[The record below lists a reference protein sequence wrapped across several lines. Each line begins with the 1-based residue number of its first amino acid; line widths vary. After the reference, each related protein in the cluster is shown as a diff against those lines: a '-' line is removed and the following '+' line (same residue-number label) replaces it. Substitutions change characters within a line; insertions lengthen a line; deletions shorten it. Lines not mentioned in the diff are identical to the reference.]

1 MAMYE
6 VYYRDPY
13 GNLLEVFRQFER
25 LEYARKENEIGVMN
39 LRLPRS
45 VPKSILRPDARME
58 IWRTV
63 GAVTKLVGNTTWFLE
78 DWEISSK
85 YMELT
90 AYDANWIIDGAIVDY
105 NAGSTD
111 ASCAAE
117 AADDAMK
124 RILRHNLST
133 GTTTT
138 VLVGLSPYLT
148 IDADVTL
155 APTTTKDFS
164 RRNCL
169 KLLQELAQESREQGT
184 YLSFDIE
191 YVDAG
196 QLTFKTYTNQRG
208 FDHGRASGSPVI
220 LSERSKSLED
230 VSYIEK
236 HGSEK
241 TYVIAGGQGTEDTR
255 MVERAQD
262 DTRYYR
268 SPFGMRKLWLDAR
281 MCSTS
286 DSLLAEANA
295 ELEANQPEIKLTGRV
310 VDTDGLRFGIHY
322 DFGDIVVAEF
332 EDISIDAHV
341 DTIRVTVQDG
351 FEQIDNRITGYL

>member
-1 MAMYE
+1 MALYKIN
-6 VYYRDPY
+6 YRDPY
-13 GNLLEVFRQFER
+13 GNLLEVFKQFER
-25 LEYARKENEIGVMN
+25 LEYVRKENEIGVMN
-39 LRLPRS
+39 IRLPRS
-45 VPKSILRPDARME
+45 IPKSILRPDARME
-58 IWRTV
+58 IWRNV
-63 GAVTKLVGNTTWFLE
+63 GATNKLVGNTTWFLE
-78 DWEISSK
+78 DWEINSQ
-85 YMELT
+85 YMDLT

-105 NAGSTD
+105 NAGTTD
-111 ASCAAE
+111 ASCTAE

-133 GTTTT
+133 GTSTAI
-138 VLVGLSPYLT
+138 LVGLSPYLT
-148 IDADVTL
+148 IEADVTQ

-169 KLLQELAQESREQGT
+169 RLLQEMAQESREKGT

-191 YVDAG
+191 YVDSG
-196 QLTFKTYTNQRG
+196 QLTFKTYTGQRG
-208 FDHGRASGSPVI
+208 FDHGRDSGSPVI
-220 LSERSKSLED
+220 MSERSKSLGD
-230 VSYIEK
+230 VSYTEK
-236 HGSEK
+236 HGREK
-241 TYVIAGGQGTEDTR
+241 TYVLAGGQGQEDAR
-255 MVERAQD
+255 MVERVQD

-286 DSLLAEANA
+286 DSLMAEANA

-332 EDISIDAHV
+332 EDISIDAHI
-341 DTIRVTVQDG
+341 DTIHVVVQNG
-351 FEQIDNRITGYL
+351 YEQIDNRITGYL